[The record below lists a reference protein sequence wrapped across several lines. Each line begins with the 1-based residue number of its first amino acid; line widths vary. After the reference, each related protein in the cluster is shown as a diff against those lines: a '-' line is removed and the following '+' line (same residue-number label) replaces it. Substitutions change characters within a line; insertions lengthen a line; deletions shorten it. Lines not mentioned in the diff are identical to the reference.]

1 MTFQQIR
8 YFDAIVR
15 TGSMSH
21 AADQL
26 FISQPSL
33 SVSISNLEKELGVPL
48 FERRGRSV
56 TLTVEGE
63 AFVPH
68 AQQILQSVEEARI
81 HMNALSQSAGHSL
94 RLGYVSPLADRY
106 IPALMHD
113 FLQQPENRGTVLNF
127 ACGTTTELVRQ
138 LKNGVFDLLV
148 CSHPGEDEALR
159 KTVLLRQPLELIS
172 APDAP
177 VEVKT
182 LAELQSLPLIGY
194 PEGGAMDSFLAW
206 FQNKENLQLQFHC
219 RAPNEEAIAAL
230 CENHFGCAVV
240 AAVDGLDHT
249 HVHRQR
255 LPGGYARQIY
265 CVTLASR
272 RYYGV
277 ASRFIRAMFGS
288 DA

>member
-33 SVSISNLEKELGVPL
+33 SVAISNLEKELGVPL

-56 TLTVEGE
+56 TLTAEGE

-159 KTVLLRQPLELIS
+159 KRVLLRQPLELIS

-206 FQNKENLQLQFHC
+206 FQNKEGLQLQFHC
-219 RAPNEEAIAAL
+219 RAPNEEAIAARF
-230 CENHFGCAVV
+230 ENHFGWAVV
-240 AAVDGLDHT
+240 AAGDGLDHT

-277 ASRFIRAMFGS
+277 ASRFIHAMFGG

>member
-33 SVSISNLEKELGVPL
+33 SVAISNLEKELGVPL

-56 TLTVEGE
+56 TLTAEGE

-159 KTVLLRQPLELIS
+159 KRVLLRQPLELIS

-206 FQNKENLQLQFHC
+206 FQNKEGLQLQFHC
-219 RAPNEEAIAAL
+219 RAPNEEDIAAL
-230 CENHFGCAVV
+230 CENHFGCTVI

-249 HVHRQR
+249 QVHRQR

-277 ASRFIRAMFGS
+277 ASRFIHAMFGS

>member
-1 MTFQQIR
+1 M
-8 YFDAIVR
+8 FD
-15 TGSMSH
+15 
-21 AADQL
+21 
-26 FISQPSL
+26 
-33 SVSISNLEKELGVPL
+33 
-48 FERRGRSV
+48 RRGRSV
-56 TLTVEGE
+56 TLTAEGE

-159 KTVLLRQPLELIS
+159 KRVLLRQPLELIS

-206 FQNKENLQLQFHC
+206 FQNKEGLQLQFHC

-277 ASRFIRAMFGS
+277 ASRFIHAMFGG

>member
-56 TLTVEGE
+56 TLTAEGE

-182 LAELQSLPLIGY
+182 LAQLQSLPLIGY

-206 FQNKENLQLQFHC
+206 FQNKEGLQLQFHC

-230 CENHFGCAVV
+230 CENHVGCAVV

-277 ASRFIRAMFGS
+277 ASRFIHAMFGG

>member
-8 YFDAIVR
+8 YFDSIVR

-33 SVSISNLEKELGVPL
+33 SVAISNLEKELGVPL

-56 TLTVEGE
+56 TLTAEGE

-159 KTVLLRQPLELIS
+159 KRVLLRQPLELIS

-206 FQNKENLQLQFHC
+206 FQNKEGLQLQFHC

-230 CENHFGCAVV
+230 CENHFGWAVV

-277 ASRFIRAMFGS
+277 ASRFIHAMFGG